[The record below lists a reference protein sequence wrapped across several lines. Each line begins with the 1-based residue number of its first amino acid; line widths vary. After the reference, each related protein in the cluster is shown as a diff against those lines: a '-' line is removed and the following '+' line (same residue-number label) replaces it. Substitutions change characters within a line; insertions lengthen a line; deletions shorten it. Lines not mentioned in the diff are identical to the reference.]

1 MPSIAFQN
9 REKLSFYPLTLYFFC
24 PLPLTEIMCTSF
36 RMFQDPEILTEQ
48 CLYSRLADSCK
59 CLHLLGHCQGA
70 SEWVGYSRQEGLGKP
85 HILFPVCPCPLSDS
99 FLAWKHFTVMASQ
112 CGLRTLGQ
120 VRERL
125 RYGGHEVSHPHL
137 TDGRWSLRH
146 AGTTVALKEC
156 A

>member
-1 MPSIAFQN
+1 MGGLQSAGRTWETAHTFS
-9 REKLSFYPLTLYFFC
+9 R
-24 PLPLTEIMCTSF
+24 LPL
-36 RMFQDPEILTEQ
+36 
-48 CLYSRLADSCK
+48 
-59 CLHLLGHCQGA
+59 
-70 SEWVGYSRQEGLGKP
+70 
-85 HILFPVCPCPLSDS
+85 LSDS